1 MGADG
6 TTTIKYAESNK
17 DYDAPWNVFNGSVA
31 ERRADLI
38 EAFGW
43 DAAEVEGQT
52 LSQLTVKASAQAK
65 AEYKLRNDLGATVIS
80 TAKAAEPTPA
90 GATVSTSLP
99 PQDGGAGD
107 PWEDAARATAAAGPP
122 PGAGEAPAE
131 AQPMTLLDKVLA
143 CETRRQVKL
152 LWRDNKDRWS
162 EVAEQAKAHAATLP
176 ES

>member
-1 MGADG
+1 
-6 TTTIKYAESNK
+6 TTTIKYAESSK

-31 ERRADLI
+31 ERRASLI

-80 TAKAAEPTPA
+80 TAKTAEPTPA

-99 PQDGGAGD
+99 PQGGGAGD
-107 PWEDAARATAAAGPP
+107 PWADAARATAAAGPP

-131 AQPMTLLDKVLA
+131 AQPVTLLDQVLA
-143 CETRRQVKL
+143 CERARPVKL
-152 LWRDNKDRWS
+152 LRRHTKGRWTGVPQTNKDS
-162 EVAEQAKAHAATLP
+162 P
-176 ES
+176 

>member
-80 TAKAAEPTPA
+80 TAKTAEPTPA

-99 PQDGGAGD
+99 AS
-107 PWEDAARATAAAGPP
+107 T
-122 PGAGEAPAE
+122 PGSS
-131 AQPMTLLDKVLA
+131 V
-143 CETRRQVKL
+143 
-152 LWRDNKDRWS
+152 
-162 EVAEQAKAHAATLP
+162 
-176 ES
+176 